1 MFNADGNC
9 VRSFLH
15 RGPAFALAV
24 IICLCLGDGNTRA
37 EEASAELAREHL
49 YAGTLAPGEA
59 VLAAKVDADG
69 GDREARFGLG
79 LVRFA
84 LAVEHFAQSL
94 YRYGLAPPKT
104 LSVPLLRFP
113 VPTNPTPEP
122 TTYQAFRDIL
132 KVFDDDLAS
141 AEKGLQNVGDGEV
154 AIVVDLARVRF
165 DLRRDGRA
173 ADDESLA

>member
-1 MFNADGNC
+1 MFNADDDC
-9 VRSFLH
+9 VPSFLR
-15 RGPAFALAV
+15 RGPALILAA
-24 IICLCLGDGNTRA
+24 IICLCLAHGNTRA
-37 EEASAELAREHL
+37 DEASAELAREHL

-59 VLAAKVDADG
+59 VLAAKVNADG

-84 LAVEHFAQSL
+84 LAVERFAQSL
-94 YRYGLAPPKT
+94 YRYGLAPPET

-122 TTYQAFRDIL
+122 ITYQAFRDIL

-141 AEKGLQNVGDGEV
+141 AEKTLQNVGDGDV
-154 AIVVDLARVRF
+154 GIVVDIARVRF

-173 ADDESLA
+173 SDDVY